1 MAEQISSE
9 KSAHFV
15 LVHGA
20 CHGAWSWFKVK
31 PLLESAGHRV
41 TVLDLAASGIDS
53 KSIHQVPTFRQY
65 TQPLLDVLAASDDKS
80 VILVGHSLGGLN
92 LALAMK
98 LFPNKISVAVFL
110 TAFMPDTIH
119 SPSFVLD
126 QYNAKAPPN
135 AWLDTEFAPAISS
148 DPDFVTM
155 YFGPE
160 FLTSRLYQ
168 LCTKQLCRIG
178 QTVIM
183 QDLELAKTLV
193 RPSSLYIHDLSRAEK
208 FTEEGYGSV
217 RRVFVIC
224 EQDEAINVEFQRWM
238 IQNYAVEEVME
249 INDSDHMPMLCQP
262 IKLCDLLNKIARKH

>member
-20 CHGAWSWFKVK
+20 CHGAWSWFK
-31 PLLESAGHRV
+31 
-41 TVLDLAASGIDS
+41 
-53 KSIHQVPTFRQY
+53 Y

-168 LCTKQLCRIG
+168 LCTKQ
-178 QTVIM
+178 
-183 QDLELAKTLV
+183 DLELAKTLV